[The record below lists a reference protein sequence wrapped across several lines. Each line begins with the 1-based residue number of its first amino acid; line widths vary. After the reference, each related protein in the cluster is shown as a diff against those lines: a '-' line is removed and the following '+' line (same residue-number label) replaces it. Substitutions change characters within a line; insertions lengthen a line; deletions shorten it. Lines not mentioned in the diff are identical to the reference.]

1 MSKCPF
7 VDLSDPDLHRGG
19 VPADIYRDLREA
31 RVVRVEHPMKG
42 GEGFWAFFRQV
53 DVDRISKNPALFSS
67 ALKGSFMNDM
77 PEDQLPLMRTMILNM
92 DPPEHVKYRRIVR
105 NAFTPSKVD
114 SYEPRFRAVVREA
127 IDRIVARGECEFVTD
142 VACVLPLIAICEI
155 LGVPIE
161 DRTKFFDWTNTM
173 LGADDPDLNLSE
185 LDAQM
190 AAAELYMY
198 ADKVMARHRDD
209 PQDDIVG
216 ALLRGS
222 VGGEKL
228 NDDEFRN
235 FMMLLIVAGNETT
248 RTMTSQGMRLLME
261 HPEQYRML
269 VEDPSLIPDAVEEIL
284 RFNPAVINFRR
295 TVTEATEVGGQALA
309 PGDKVVMFYQAC
321 SRDEDLFENPDC
333 FDVTRPRREDVKNNH
348 RAFGIG
354 EHFCLGSHL
363 ARLQLNIVF
372 EELTR
377 RVRNPRLNGD
387 IKWLR
392 SNFIHG
398 IKEMPIV
405 FDVAH

>member
-228 NDDEFRN
+228 NDDGFRN
-235 FMMLLIVAGNETT
+235 FMMVLIVAGNETT

>member
-7 VDLSDPDLHRGG
+7 VDLTDPDLHRGG
-19 VPADIYRDLREA
+19 VPADLYRDLREA

-142 VACVLPLIAICEI
+142 IACVLPLIAICEI

-261 HPEQYRML
+261 HPDQYRML

-377 RVRNPRLNGD
+377 RVRNPRLKGD

-398 IKEMPIV
+398 IKEMPIG
-405 FDVAH
+405 FDVSH

>member
-261 HPEQYRML
+261 HPDQYRML

>member
-19 VPADIYRDLREA
+19 VPADLYRDLREA